1 MKKAIKLDKTP
12 DVINFKN
19 GKISNGIKKDD
30 EPIRETFKP
39 TIQPIVHHDKILTK
53 NGRVY
58 VQLKNGFIKYADN
71 GQIEQE

>member
-19 GKISNGIKKDD
+19 EKISNGIKKDD

-39 TIQPIVHHDKILTK
+39 TIQPMVHRDKILTK